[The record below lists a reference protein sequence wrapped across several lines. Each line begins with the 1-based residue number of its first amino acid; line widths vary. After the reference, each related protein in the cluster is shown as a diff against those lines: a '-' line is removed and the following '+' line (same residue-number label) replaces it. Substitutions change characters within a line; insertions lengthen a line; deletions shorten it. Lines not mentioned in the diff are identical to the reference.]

1 MFTFISKHRFIFSYM
16 YTLYPA
22 TVRKVKCNKCL
33 NRHFVH
39 IRLQLVTLYIEEHKH
54 LGSDS
59 TFLSFRTLVQDKDIR
74 LTMDPIRSAQDVL
87 RCHICQTPMPPL
99 YCDICRIH
107 LCKACV
113 GEHILDES
121 KDHKVVLFKNRGSTH
136 KCPKH
141 CSRQCLLYCKQC
153 DILICSLCSCCG
165 EHANHKKVDIFI
177 NLEILKRTSIPQYA
191 ELLL

>member
-1 MFTFISKHRFIFSYM
+1 M
-16 YTLYPA
+16 
-22 TVRKVKCNKCL
+22 CL

-39 IRLQLVTLYIEEHKH
+39 MRLQLVTLYIEEHTCKN

-59 TFLSFRTLVQDKDIR
+59 TFLSFRTLVQDKDIH
-74 LTMDPIRSAQDVL
+74 LTMDPSCSAQDVL

-99 YCDICRIH
+99 YCEVCRIH

-136 KCPKH
+136 KCPQH
-141 CSRQCLLYCKQC
+141 CSKQCLLYCEQC
-153 DILICSLCSCCG
+153 DILICSLCVCCG
-165 EHANHKKVDIFI
+165 EHEHHKKVDILKDFNI
-177 NLEILKRTSIPQYA
+177 TKIILLGMGLPQYH
-191 ELLL
+191 ELSF